1 MTVEDSVTDAT
12 SPLYQPPFKAWISV
26 EQKQQKY
33 WKHLTL
39 GTTEGKH
46 LHLPTKDEA
55 ITF

>member
-33 WKHLTL
+33 WKQLTL